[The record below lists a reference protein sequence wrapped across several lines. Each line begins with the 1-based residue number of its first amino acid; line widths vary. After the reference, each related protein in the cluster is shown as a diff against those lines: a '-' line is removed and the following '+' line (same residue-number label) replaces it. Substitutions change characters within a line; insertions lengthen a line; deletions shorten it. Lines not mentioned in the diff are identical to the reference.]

1 MLNVPNNN
9 YYYLF
14 PQQLLVDEQISDVPI
29 LVLGNKIDKSTAVS
43 EDQLKQWLGLVT
55 TGKVNIIMQIFKNI

>member
-55 TGKVNIIMQIFKNI
+55 TGKVNIIM

>member
-29 LVLGNKIDKSTAVS
+29 LILGNKIDKSTAVS

-55 TGKVNIIMQIFKNI
+55 TGKVNIIM